1 MINPQSRSTRS
12 ARNSRTSST
21 PERNE
26 PPSTVGERRAQD
38 QLETSESDLIMLL
51 AEPEIRLL
59 MQADHV
65 DERELLEMLSRV
77 RVRLRKNSNSGGDP
91 APSLSDRNVDDTR
104 YRPGVGIVLLNSKGE
119 VFVGR
124 RLDLEEEAWQMPQG
138 GINEGEN
145 ARQAAFR
152 ELREEIGTDSVE
164 VLAEASGWFYYE
176 VPEELASK
184 AWSGRWK
191 GQRQKWFVMLFK
203 GRDSDIDLATEHP
216 EFCAWRWAPVREVV
230 ELAVSFKRQLYLNV
244 IREFPSML
252 QE

>member
-1 MINPQSRSTRS
+1 
-12 ARNSRTSST
+12 
-21 PERNE
+21 
-26 PPSTVGERRAQD
+26 
-38 QLETSESDLIMLL
+38 MLL

-65 DERELLEMLSRV
+65 DERELLEMLSCV
-77 RVRLRKNSNSGGDP
+77 RVQLRKNSNSGGDP
-91 APSLSDRNVDDTR
+91 APSLSDRNVDDFR

-124 RLDLEEEAWQMPQG
+124 RIDLEEEAWQMPQG

-152 ELREEIGTDSVE
+152 ELREEIGTASVE

-244 IREFPSML
+244 IREFPSMFP
-252 QE
+252 E

>member
-12 ARNSRTSST
+12 ARNGRTPST
-21 PERNE
+21 PEQSKSL
-26 PPSTVGERRAQD
+26 STVRERRAQD
-38 QLETSESDLIMLL
+38 QLETSEPDL
-51 AEPEIRLL
+51 
-59 MQADHV
+59 
-65 DERELLEMLSRV
+65 
-77 RVRLRKNSNSGGDP
+77 NSGGDP
-91 APSLSDRNVDDTR
+91 APSLSDRNVGNSR
-104 YRPGVGIVLLNSKGE
+104 YRPAVGIVLLNSKGK

-124 RLDLEEEAWQMPQG
+124 RIDLEEEAWQMTQG

-244 IREFPSML
+244 IREFPSIFP
-252 QE
+252 E

>member
-1 MINPQSRSTRS
+1 MINSRSTQS
-12 ARNSRTSST
+12 ARNGRTPST
-21 PERNE
+21 PRNE
-26 PPSTVGERRAQD
+26 PLSTVGERRAQN
-38 QLETSESDLIMLL
+38 QLETSEPDLIMLL

-77 RVRLRKNSNSGGDP
+77 RVQLRKNSNSGGDP
-91 APSLSDRNVDDTR
+91 APSLSDRNVGHSG

-124 RLDLEEEAWQMPQG
+124 RIDLEEEAWQMPQG

-164 VLAEASGWFYYE
+164 VLAEASGWSYYE

-216 EFCAWRWAPVREVV
+216 EFCAWRWVPVREVV

-244 IREFPSML
+244 IREFPSMFP
-252 QE
+252 E

>member
-1 MINPQSRSTRS
+1 MIHPQSRSTRS
-12 ARNSRTSST
+12 AGNGRTPST
-21 PERNE
+21 PEQSE
-26 PPSTVGERRAQD
+26 SLSTVRERRAQD
-38 QLETSESDLIMLL
+38 QLETSEPDLIMLL

-77 RVRLRKNSNSGGDP
+77 KVQLRENSGSDP
-91 APSLSDRNVDDTR
+91 APSLSDWNVDDFR

-124 RLDLEEEAWQMPQG
+124 RIDLEEEAWQMPQG
-138 GINEGEN
+138 GINEGES

-152 ELREEIGTDSVE
+152 ELREEIGTDFVE

-203 GRDSDIDLATEHP
+203 GRDPDIDLATEHP

-244 IREFPSML
+244 IRQFPSMFR
-252 QE
+252 E